1 MRQVPAHEG
10 KQHGN
15 AQSYELSNIEL
26 MRRIQA
32 DLVDKDVGQTTT
44 HRQILDF
51 LDDSLEGKYDTNRNE
66 VREDHQNLT

>member
-1 MRQVPAHEG
+1 MLHFRAHKG

-15 AQSYELSNIEL
+15 AQSEWAKQHWIDAQE
-26 MRRIQA
+26 A

-51 LDDSLEGKYDTNRNE
+51 LDDSLEGKYDTNRKE
-66 VREDHQNLT
+66 VRGDHQNVT